1 MVLGWA
7 LIDIQSFSALI
18 QRFLRFQRC
27 SELNQPTLILTS
39 LVITDSVMNISEH
52 LWFSAE
58 HYWQAA
64 NSQRPWKKPKKVFFL
79 ILMLKRRE
87 IKNFRITF
95 NGLFWKIRKMWFF
108 PKTVFS
114 FDFMSE
120 DFLTRT
126 KPVTDT
132 KIPPVIEKK
141 TLQELISMF
150 LQCFWSEHVKS
161 LRQQCSW
168 LDQKKSVMF
177 RAESVFFRNDA
188 EKISYFQS
196 WFSIV
201 QNSSES
207 IRRSRITSQVLF
219 PNHILGGGQELRVKN
234 NV

>member
-1 MVLGWA
+1 M
-7 LIDIQSFSALI
+7 IQWWTFLNISDSAL
-18 QRFLRFQRC
+18 
-27 SELNQPTLILTS
+27 N
-39 LVITDSVMNISEH
+39 ITGKQQTVKHHEK
-52 LWFSAE
+52 
-58 HYWQAA
+58 
-64 NSQRPWKKPKKVFFL
+64 SQKSVFFS
-79 ILMLKRRE
+79 ILMLKRRG
-87 IKNFRITF
+87 IKNFRIIF

-114 FDFMSE
+114 FDSMSK

-132 KIPPVIEKK
+132 KIPPLIGKK
-141 TLQELISMF
+141 TLQELYLMF
-150 LQCFWSEHVKS
+150 LQCFWSEHVMS

-168 LDQKKSVMF
+168 LNQKKSVMF

-219 PNHILGGGQELRVKN
+219 PNHILEGSGITCKE
-234 NV
+234 